1 MVKICL
7 FNTRSC
13 NLHTVFSDR
22 IYPLVQSCLF
32 CFTETKSTSNLYMAS
47 VKKIEDYSGLEKRFT
62 RIQDMGWQAV
72 MILLKLVI

>member
-1 MVKICL
+1 
-7 FNTRSC
+7 
-13 NLHTVFSDR
+13 
-22 IYPLVQSCLF
+22 
-32 CFTETKSTSNLYMAS
+32 MAS